1 MNGDRTESDWQ
12 GLVSEVRP
20 RRGPGGVGRAERPPA
35 PNLRHR
41 PPPPRVA
48 EPGGDSQGTRTR
60 GLDSLPPRPRQVR
73 SSSRTFRSA
82 PRHFLPRQL
91 VPALGEGP
99 SLRAGFGPGLEREA
113 RGSGS
118 RSQAP
123 PACPVA
129 TVLEPSDWPLCV
141 EAERWC
147 QGGKSGSWGH
157 TGPGGVTC
165 RGSLGEGQFCGLPRS
180 FIHSRPQFNTCFTG
194 GLLCVRWQAIYQRSE
209 TLAQKLSDL
218 WKQKIPCPQTILSH
232 ASLVSTLGRLYC
244 PSSVS

>member
-1 MNGDRTESDWQ
+1 MARRRQALAGPRGARVAATAAARPEEEAEAEEEEEGGVRAAGPRPAEEEAMNGDRTESDWQ

-41 PPPPRVA
+41 PPPSRVA

-147 QGGKSGSWGH
+147 QGGNP
-157 TGPGGVTC
+157 GPGATPGQVESPAGEVWG
-165 RGSLGEGQFCGLPRS
+165 RGSSVGSPAAL
-180 FIHSRPQFNTCFTG
+180 FIHVLNSTHV
-194 GLLCVRWQAIYQRSE
+194 LLGASCV
-209 TLAQKLSDL
+209 
-218 WKQKIPCPQTILSH
+218 
-232 ASLVSTLGRLYC
+232 
-244 PSSVS
+244 